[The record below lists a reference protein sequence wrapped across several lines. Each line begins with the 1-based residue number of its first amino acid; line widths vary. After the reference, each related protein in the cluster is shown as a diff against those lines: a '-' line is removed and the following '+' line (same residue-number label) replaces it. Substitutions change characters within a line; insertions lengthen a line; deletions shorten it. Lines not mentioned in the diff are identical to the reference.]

1 MKPYYAPNER
11 FLRVLMSR
19 RREAAYIVDEFK
31 KNSEL
36 EMFGERASEPLRR
49 RDRHD
54 IIVEILKTA
63 KEGEKKTYIMYKARL
78 SHAQLK
84 SYLDLL
90 NQNGMIMSFDGV
102 YQTTSKGLNFIREFE
117 SIDFLFRQ

>member
-1 MKPYYAPNER
+1 MLP
-11 FLRVLMSR
+11 R

-31 KNSEL
+31 KNSRL
-36 EMFGERASEPLRR
+36 EMFGEKASEPLRR

-63 KEGEKKTYIMYKARL
+63 KGGEKKTYIMYKARL
-78 SHAQLK
+78 SHSQLK
-84 SYLDLL
+84 LYLDLL
-90 NQNGMIMSFDGV
+90 NQNGMITNYDGV
-102 YQTTSKGLNFIREFE
+102 YKTTSKGLNFIREFE

>member
-1 MKPYYAPNER
+1 LPP
-11 FLRVLMSR
+11 R

-31 KNSEL
+31 SNSGL
-36 EMFGERASEPLRR
+36 EMSGEKASEPLRR

-90 NQNGMIMSFDGV
+90 NQNGMIINYDGV